1 MTIPDITRL
10 YKISQLQN
18 YLFNPS
24 LLRRHEVKSMAAVR
38 SRTRVLCEKRRV
50 CVCVCVW
57 VCFGVYLC
65 ARGSV
70 FSTCGVGLGASRRS
84 GTKGNWKSTTRRGP
98 SRQFPPLG
106 GGSHRCE
113 QISSISLPTTVCDLL
128 KSTKKKIL

>member
-50 CVCVCVW
+50 CVCVCVGVFRRVL
-57 VCFGVYLC
+57 VCEGQRLLHVWCRSRSVEEVRNKRKLEVYNP
-65 ARGSV
+65 
-70 FSTCGVGLGASRRS
+70 TRS
-84 GTKGNWKSTTRRGP
+84 LP
-98 SRQFPPLG
+98 SIPSAGG